1 MREGGSWVR
10 YSGVRFEWMGTAPCS
25 MGDLEELWRL
35 VQLKVE
41 NSGHFLDGHE
51 ISRGEVRPVRYK
63 AAASIR

>member
-10 YSGVRFEWMGTAPCS
+10 YCGVRFEWMGTAPRS
-25 MGDLEELWRL
+25 TGDLEELWRL

-41 NSGHFLDGHE
+41 NSGHFLDGNG
-51 ISRGEVRPVRYK
+51 ILRGRVRPIRYK